1 MTYLLDTNIC
11 AFLMKGRFPSLNR
24 KILTLDPSEISVSVV
39 TLFELEYGATKAKWG
54 YQRRE
59 DMNLFLSAFN
69 ATPFTE
75 NDALTAGRIRATLER
90 LGAPIGA
97 YDLLIA
103 AQGVVRGLTVV
114 THNLGEFRRV
124 PGLIV
129 EDWVEE

>member
-1 MTYLLDTNIC
+1 
-11 AFLMKGRFPSLNR
+11 MKGRFPSLNR
-24 KILTLDPSEISVSVV
+24 KILTLDPSEIAVSVV
-39 TLFELEYGATKAKWG
+39 TLFELEYGATKANWG

-59 DMNLFLSAFN
+59 DMNLFLSAFD
-69 ATPFTE
+69 AMPFTE
-75 NDALTAGRIRATLER
+75 NDALTAGRIRVKLER